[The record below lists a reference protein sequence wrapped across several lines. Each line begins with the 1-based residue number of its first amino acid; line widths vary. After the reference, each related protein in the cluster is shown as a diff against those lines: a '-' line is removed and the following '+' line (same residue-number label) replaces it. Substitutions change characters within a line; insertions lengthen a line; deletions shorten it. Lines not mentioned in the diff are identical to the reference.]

1 VAHTARPARIVQ
13 QPILIGAA
21 RRRSIKPRPR
31 HSFYTCRC
39 LRYADGC
46 VKKPRHLVSAG
57 ASSSGGRVSGRV
69 IDADHARVR
78 SAARSRPTAARSIP
92 SPPRTRPP
100 CRPRACCRAPS
111 PKCCWS
117 KRCPLCSPEQN
128 LPSASG
134 FTITHY
140 LMQSLEIFYDEF
152 NCVRFGN
159 FLVREPNTQQR
170 LSRLSRHILSMTN
183 SLDYAF
189 RVSGYSQLFPKLH
202 VFFVLPHG
210 GTIGRTSAIN
220 SVRRVRRRCNESD
233 SSYQ

>member
-1 VAHTARPARIVQ
+1 MSV
-13 QPILIGAA
+13 
-21 RRRSIKPRPR
+21 
-31 HSFYTCRC
+31 
-39 LRYADGC
+39 
-46 VKKPRHLVSAG
+46 
-57 ASSSGGRVSGRV
+57 
-69 IDADHARVR
+69 
-78 SAARSRPTAARSIP
+78 
-92 SPPRTRPP
+92 
-100 CRPRACCRAPS
+100 
-111 PKCCWS
+111 
-117 KRCPLCSPEQN
+117 CSPEQN
-128 LPSASG
+128 LRSASG

-210 GTIGRTSAIN
+210 GTIGRTSARLVFVF
-220 SVRRVRRRCNESD
+220 SLRCPRPQDEPAANQRD
-233 SSYQ
+233 ANDDQPDAKSSHLLRQNVF